1 MQRCTDQ
8 QPSDRG
14 GLGFALRQYGERK
27 RRSLGKKSEILHTS
41 TAAAPAAASFKIPM
55 ICSSLKRFL
64 FMASPPAITVIRKTH
79 LLPGPIL
86 RDKLTPATSLS
97 WR

>member
-27 RRSLGKKSEILHTS
+27 RRSLGKKSEILHVCEDQES
-41 TAAAPAAASFKIPM
+41 YPASHLAQ
-55 ICSSLKRFL
+55 
-64 FMASPPAITVIRKTH
+64 PAIAVRR
-79 LLPGPIL
+79 PGVGQVRLQHDQIIGL
-86 RDKLTPATSLS
+86 A
-97 WR
+97 